1 MEHAP
6 RLFSCMRCHAQTLV
20 CSHCDRGQIYCGPS
34 CAHAARVQSCRA
46 AEKRYQLTP
55 GGKMKHALRQRRYRA
70 RLAKIVTDHSS
81 HYPTPNGLLQT
92 VKNKADEAGMSHGD
106 ANKRCCFCKKPVSLW
121 IRHGFLRH
129 HASLSPRDLPYFR
142 PP

>member
-1 MEHAP
+1 MKHTS
-6 RLFSCMRCHAQTLV
+6 RLFSCIRCHAQTLI
-20 CSHCDRGQIYCGPS
+20 CSYCDRGQIYCGPV
-34 CAHAARVQSCRA
+34 CARAARVQSCRS

-70 RLAKIVTDHSS
+70 RLAKIVTDHSFHS
-81 HYPTPNGLLQT
+81 PAQHGLLQS
-92 VKNKADEAGMSHGD
+92 VKNEAEKTDVSHGD
-106 ANKRCCFCKKPVSLW
+106 ADKRCCFCKKPVSSW

-129 HASLSPRDLPYFR
+129 YASLSSQDLPCFR

>member
-1 MEHAP
+1 MKHTP

-20 CSHCDRGQIYCGPS
+20 CSHCDRGQIYCDPT
-34 CAHAARVQSCRA
+34 CAHAARVQSCRS

-70 RLAKIVTDHSS
+70 RLEKIVTDHSS
-81 HYPTPNGLLQT
+81 HSPTSNGLLKT
-92 VKNKADEAGMSHGD
+92 VKNKAVKADMSQGD
-106 ANKRCCFCKKPVSLW
+106 DNKRCCFCKKPVSSW
-121 IRHGFLRH
+121 IRNGFLRY
-129 HASLSPRDLPYFR
+129 HASLSSRDLPCFR